1 MTTSGPAE
9 QGVLELRLAGAE
21 ATVRLGRRLARAL
34 PPAREGVLCLSGQ
47 LGAGKTT
54 LVKGL
59 AEGLGVASAAEVTS
73 PTFLRM
79 TRFEG
84 PPDLVH
90 VDAYR
95 MTGAED
101 AIELG
106 LDEDLAGGAVVAV
119 EWPEMIADALPADRL
134 TLHLEHAG
142 EELRLARFESGGP
155 ASAAWLARV
164 REGATP

>member
-1 MTTSGPAE
+1 M
-9 QGVLELRLAGAE
+9 LDLAGHD
-21 ATVRLGRRLARAL
+21 ATVALGRAL
-34 PPAREGVLCLSGQ
+34 GRTFPGGGAPLLLSGE

-59 AEGLGVASAAEVTS
+59 AEGMGVATAAEVTS

-95 MTGAED
+95 MTGAGD
-101 AIELG
+101 AVELG
-106 LDEDLAGGAVVAV
+106 LDEDLAGGAVVVV
-119 EWPEMIADALPADRL
+119 EWPEMIAEALPADRL

-142 EELRLARFESGGP
+142 EGLRRVRYESGGP
-155 ASAAWLARV
+155 HSAAWLARL
-164 REGATP
+164 RDARG